1 MGNGYFGRVL
11 VVDLAART
19 ARVRPLRNEVVR
31 RYWGGSGL
39 GVALLR
45 ELGDAAVDPYD
56 PRNPLI
62 FAPGLLTGTTLPG
75 VTRAS
80 VCAKAP
86 LTGIFGE
93 ATVGGTWGAELKFC
107 GFDALVVTGAASS
120 PVYLWL
126 QDDVPEVRPADHLW
140 GKDTYQV
147 NDIVLSE
154 TDPRARVAAIGA
166 GGENRVKYAAVM
178 FEGDQARAAGRTGM
192 GAVMGAKRLKAV
204 AVRGSRGIPV
214 KDPKA
219 LLQWN
224 AKATMELGSKFGL
237 FAKYGTTAAI
247 ELHEERGALG
257 IKNWAAGGGFRE
269 GARRIGGK
277 SIQTRFAVKQS
288 SCNACPT
295 HCWVML
301 KDPKDPQARPG
312 RGPEYETLGSLGS
325 MVLLDD
331 LDAVVKANELAN
343 RHGLDTISVGNT
355 IAFAIEAFEQ
365 GLLTERDTGGLR
377 LTWGDGHLVVKLI
390 EQIARREGPLG
401 DLLAEGSRI
410 AARRIGR
417 GAEELTVEVKGLEF
431 PMHDPRAFWSSGINY
446 AAGSRGACHLDA
458 LAFAVESGVPI
469 PEFGYN
475 SKLSPHSP
483 DGKAEL
489 VQRMH
494 DLMGLYNALG
504 LCKFWVRHSIGP
516 VWLAEAV
523 GLVTGWDLTSQEVME
538 TGDRIF
544 TAKRLFNVAAG
555 VTRKDDTIPP
565 RITSLDRNE
574 TVRHVPVEAFQRMLD
589 EYYQVR
595 EWDAEGRPR
604 AERLDRLGLRAPEPV
619 LAP

>member
-1 MGNGYFGRVL
+1 MRYGYHGQAL
-11 VVDLAART
+11 VVDLTTRT
-19 ARVRPLRNEVVR
+19 AQVRPIREEVYR
-31 RYWGGSGL
+31 RFWGGSGL

-45 ELGDAAVDPYD
+45 ELGDAALNPYD

-75 VTRAS
+75 VTRTS

-107 GFDALVVTGAASS
+107 GFDALVFTGAASS
-120 PVYLWL
+120 PLYLWL
-126 QDDVPEVRPADHLW
+126 QDDVAEIRPADHLW
-140 GKDTYQV
+140 GKDTFET
-147 NDIVLSE
+147 NDIVLRE

-166 GGENRVKYAAVM
+166 GGEGRVKYAAVM
-178 FEGDQARAAGRTGM
+178 FEGDHARAAGRTGM

-224 AKATMELGSKFGL
+224 AKATMELGPKFGL
-237 FAKYGTTAAI
+237 FAKYGTTAAL

-257 IKNWAAGGGFRE
+257 IKNWAAGSFRE
-269 GARRIGGK
+269 GAGRIGGK
-277 SIQTRFAVKQS
+277 SIQARFAVKQS

-295 HCWVML
+295 HCWVIL
-301 KDPKDPQARPG
+301 KDRKDSQARPG
-312 RGPEYETLGSLGS
+312 RGPEYENLGSLGS

-343 RHGLDTISVGNT
+343 RHGLDTITLGNT
-355 IAFAIEAFEQ
+355 IAFAIEAFER
-365 GLLTERDTGGLR
+365 GLLTERETGGLP
-377 LTWGDGHLVVKLI
+377 LAWGDGRLVVKLV
-390 EQIARREGPLG
+390 EQIARRDGPLG
-401 DLLAEGSRI
+401 DLLAEGSRL

-417 GAEELTVEVKGLEF
+417 GAEGLTVEVKGLEF

-469 PEFGYN
+469 REFGYN
-475 SKLSPHSP
+475 SKLSPHSM

-504 LCKFWVRHSIGP
+504 LCKFWIRHSIGP
-516 VWLAEAV
+516 GWLAEAV
-523 GLVTGWDLTSQEVME
+523 GLVTGWDLSWQDVMQ

-565 RITSLDRNE
+565 RMTSLDRNE
-574 TVRHVPVEAFQRMLD
+574 AVRHVPVEAFQRMLD
-589 EYYQVR
+589 EYYQIR

-604 AERLDRLGLRAPEPV
+604 AERLDRLGIRSPDSVFA
-619 LAP
+619 A

>member
-19 ARVRPLRNEVVR
+19 AHIRALREEAVR

-39 GVALLR
+39 GVALLQ
-45 ELGDAAVDPYD
+45 ELGDPTVDAYD

-75 VTRAS
+75 VTRTS

-107 GFDALVVTGAASS
+107 GFDALVFTGEASA

-126 QDDVPEVRPADHLW
+126 QDDVAEIRPAGHLW
-140 GKDTYQV
+140 GKDTYEV
-147 NDIVLSE
+147 NDQVQAE
-154 TDPRARVAAIGA
+154 TDPRARVAAIGVA
-166 GGENRVKYAAVM
+166 GETRVKYAAVM
-178 FEGDQARAAGRTGM
+178 FEGDLGRAAGRTGM

-219 LLQWN
+219 LLRWN
-224 AKATMELGSKFGL
+224 AKVTMDLGSKFGL
-237 FAKYGTTAAI
+237 FAKYGTTGAV

-257 IKNWAAGGGFRE
+257 IKNWAAGEFKD

-277 SIQTRFAVKQS
+277 AIEARYTVRQS

-295 HCWVML
+295 HCWVVL
-301 KDPKDPQARPG
+301 RDPKNGSARPG
-312 RGPEYETLGSLGS
+312 RGPEYETLGSLGA
-325 MVLLDD
+325 MVLVDD
-331 LDAVVKANELAN
+331 LEAVVKANELAN
-343 RHGLDTISVGNT
+343 RHGMDTISLGNT

-365 GLLTERDTGGLR
+365 GLLTTKDTGGLR
-377 LTWGDGHLVVKLI
+377 LTWGDGALLAQLT
-390 EQIARREGPLG
+390 EQIARRQGPLG
-401 DLLAEGSRI
+401 DLLAEGSRL
-410 AARRIGR
+410 AAQRIGR
-417 GAEELTVEVKGLEF
+417 GADRLTVEVKGLEF
-431 PMHDPRAFWSSGINY
+431 PMHDPRAFWSSGLNY
-446 AAGSRGACHLDA
+446 AAGARGACHLDA
-458 LAFAVESGVPI
+458 MAFAVESGVPL

-475 SKLSPHSP
+475 SKLSPYSA

-516 VWLAEAV
+516 AWLAEAV
-523 GLVTGWDLTSQEVME
+523 GLVTGWDLTWQEVMQ

-555 VTRKDDTIPP
+555 VSRADDTIPP
-565 RITSLDRNE
+565 RITGLDRNE
-574 TVRHVPVEAFQRMLD
+574 KVRRVPIEAFERMLN
-589 EYYQVR
+589 EYYQLR
-595 EWDAEGRPR
+595 DWDPEGRPS
-604 AERLDRLGLRAPEPV
+604 ATVQERLGIHAPEA
-619 LAP
+619 LFTA

>member
-1 MGNGYFGRVL
+1 MGYGYLGRVL
-11 VVDLAART
+11 VVDLATRT
-19 ARVRPLRNEVVR
+19 TRVHTVRDEAYR

-45 ELGDAAVDPYD
+45 ELGDPVVDALD

-75 VTRAS
+75 VTRTS
-80 VCAKAP
+80 VCAKSP

-107 GFDALVVTGAASS
+107 GFDAIVFTGGASS

-126 QDDVPEVRPADHLW
+126 QNDVAEIRPADHLW

-147 NDIVLSE
+147 NDLVQAE
-154 TDPRARVAAIGA
+154 TEPRARVAAIGVA
-166 GGENRVKYAAVM
+166 GETQVKYAAVM
-178 FEGDQARAAGRTGM
+178 FEGDLARAAGRTGM

-204 AVRGSRGIPV
+204 ALKGSRGIPV
-214 KDPKA
+214 VDPKA

-237 FAKYGTTAAI
+237 FAKYGTTGAI

-257 IKNWAAGGGFRE
+257 IKNWAAADFKN

-277 SIQTRFAVKQS
+277 SIEQRYAVRQS

-295 HCWVML
+295 HCWVVL
-301 KDPKDPQARPG
+301 KDPKNAAARPG
-312 RGPEYETLGSLGS
+312 RGPEYENLGSLGS
-325 MVLLDD
+325 MVMLDD
-331 LDAVVKANELAN
+331 VEAVVKANELAN
-343 RHGLDTISVGNT
+343 RHGMDTISLGNT

-365 GLLTERDTGGLR
+365 GLLTERDSGGVR
-377 LTWGDGHLVVKLI
+377 LAWGDGTLLAKVI

-401 DLLAEGSRI
+401 DLLAEGSRA
-410 AARRIGR
+410 AARRIGG
-417 GAEELTVEVKGLEF
+417 GAEQLTVEVKGLEF
-431 PMHDPRAFWSSGINY
+431 PMHDPRAFWSSGLNY
-446 AAGSRGACHLDA
+446 AAGARGACHLDA
-458 LAFAVESGVPI
+458 LAFTVESGVPL

-475 SKLSPHSP
+475 SKLSPHSA

-489 VQRMH
+489 VHRMH

-504 LCKFWVRHSIGP
+504 LCKFWIRHSIGP

-523 GLVTGWDLTSQEVME
+523 DLVTGWDLTAQEVME

-555 VTRKDDTIPP
+555 VSRKDDTIPP

-574 TVRHVPVEAFQRMLD
+574 KVRHVPAEAFRQMLD
-589 EYYQVR
+589 EYYGLR

-604 AERLDRLGLRAPEPV
+604 PERLDRLGIRAAEPV
-619 LAP
+619 CAA

>member
-1 MGNGYFGRVL
+1 MGYGYLGRVL
-11 VVDLAART
+11 VVDLAKRT
-19 ARVRPLRNEVVR
+19 ASVRSVREEVFR

-39 GVALLR
+39 GIALLR
-45 ELGDAAVDPYD
+45 EMGDPGIDPYD

-75 VTRAS
+75 VTRTS
-80 VCAKAP
+80 VCAKSP

-93 ATVGGTWGAELKFC
+93 ATVGGTWGAELRFC
-107 GFDALVVTGAASS
+107 GFDAVVFTGAASS

-126 QDDVPEVRPADHLW
+126 QNDAAEIRPAERLW
-140 GKDTYQV
+140 GKDTYAV
-147 NDIVLSE
+147 NDLVQAE

-166 GGENRVKYAAVM
+166 AGENRVKYAAVM
-178 FEGDQARAAGRTGM
+178 FEGDLGRAAGRTGM

-204 AVRGSRGIPV
+204 AVKGSRGIPV

-219 LLQWN
+219 LLAWN
-224 AKATMELGSKFGL
+224 ARVTMDLGSKFGL
-237 FAKYGTTAAI
+237 FAKYGTTTAV

-257 IKNWAAGGGFRE
+257 IKNWAAAAFTE

-277 SIQTRFAVKQS
+277 AIERRYAVKQS

-295 HCWVML
+295 HCWVVL
-301 KDPKDPQARPG
+301 KDPKDGAARPG
-312 RGPEYETLGSLGS
+312 RGPEYETLGSLGA
-325 MVLLDD
+325 MVMLDD
-331 LDAVVKANELAN
+331 LEAVVKANALAN
-343 RHGLDTISVGNT
+343 RHGMDTISLGNT
-355 IAFAIEAFEQ
+355 IAFAIEAFEK

-377 LTWGDGHLVVKLI
+377 LAWGDGNLVVKLV
-390 EQIARREGPLG
+390 ELIARREGPLG
-401 DLLAEGSRI
+401 DLLAEGSLA
-410 AARRIGR
+410 AARRLGR
-417 GAEELTVEVKGLEF
+417 GAEDLTVQVKGLEF
-431 PMHDPRAFWSSGINY
+431 PMHDPRAFWSSALNY

-458 LAFAVESGVPI
+458 MAFVVESGVPL

-475 SKLSPHSP
+475 SKLSPHSA
-483 DGKAEL
+483 DAKAEL

-523 GLVTGWDLTSQEVME
+523 GLVTGWKLTPQEAME

-565 RITSLDRNE
+565 RITGLDRNE
-574 TVRHVPVEAFQRMLD
+574 KVRHVPPEAFQRMLD
-589 EYYQVR
+589 EYYRLR
-595 EWDAEGRPR
+595 EWDPEGRPR
-604 AERLDRLGLRAPEPV
+604 PERLERLGIRAVEPV
-619 LAP
+619 LAG